1 MYSLAK
7 INESKK
13 NLISNEYK
21 NSMKIK
27 QTNKS
32 TEKLLKIK
40 KNSFNLIDGDQDDYI
55 SSIANNLQQYQ

>member
-32 TEKLLKIK
+32 TEKLLKMCFELTHK
-40 KNSFNLIDGDQDDYI
+40 LNL
-55 SSIANNLQQYQ
+55 S